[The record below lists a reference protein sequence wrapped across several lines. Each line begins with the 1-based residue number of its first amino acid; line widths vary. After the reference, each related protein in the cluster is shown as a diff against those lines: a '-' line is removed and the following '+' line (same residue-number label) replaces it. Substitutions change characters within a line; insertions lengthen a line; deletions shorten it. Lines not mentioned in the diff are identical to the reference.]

1 MSDLEH
7 ELTWA
12 ALQALK
18 VATED
23 GGYPAYHWRDDLSV
37 SNPDRLHHAFDH
49 VILAIEAAHFGEAD
63 DKHHLEHALTD
74 LAIVVARR
82 ALGLP

>member
-1 MSDLEH
+1 MSELEP

-37 SNPDRLHHAFDH
+37 TNQDRLHHAFDH
-49 VILAIEAAHFGEAD
+49 VILAIEAAHFGED
-63 DKHHLEHALTD
+63 DDNHIEHALTD